1 MVEASKSIPGRGG
14 ATLCHLSSDE
24 QTHNL
29 LLLFGADR
37 TQQHHDIW
45 RIEVDRATYAIKQAK
60 QIDIKERD
68 NFTTRNS
75 MAAVSGLKGEPL
87 FFGGIQSETGQFHN
101 ELYTVDQACTHFT
114 HIAYKEGDVS
124 PAPRNSHTFS

>member
-1 MVEASKSIPGRGG
+1 M
-14 ATLCHLSSDE
+14 
-24 QTHNL
+24 
-29 LLLFGADR
+29 LLFGADR

-45 RIEVDRATYAIKQAK
+45 RIEVDRTSSYAIKQAK

-87 FFGGIQSETGQFHN
+87 FFGGIQSETG
-101 ELYTVDQACTHFT
+101 
-114 HIAYKEGDVS
+114 
-124 PAPRNSHTFS
+124 